1 MMPLLATRKTYILY
15 SQKEEEEEE
24 KHTLYIILQIAE
36 IGTISLRRH
45 PKLPKQHATLSPG
58 LE

>member
-15 SQKEEEEEE
+15 SQKEEEEE

-36 IGTISLRRH
+36 IGTISLCRH
-45 PKLPKQHATLSPG
+45 PKLPKQHTTLSPG